1 MLIRDIMLTDPMTAL
16 PDARLPQLVRLLQRH
31 GFRHVPIVDAGTLV
45 GIVSDR
51 DIKQSMLSAARSTEG
66 KKREQLLEE
75 LTAGDIMTRRL
86 VTIGPTAGVE
96 EAARLMVMH
105 RVSALPVTEG
115 DRLLGI
121 VTETDILRLFV
132 RALGALEPSS
142 RLEVIALDRENRLT
156 ELVRTVEDTG
166 SRISSVMTLEGPNGE
181 RELVLRLATIDPGPA
196 VQALEAHG
204 YVVRPASRSTPTLS
218 GL

>member
-1 MLIRDIMLTDPMTAL
+1 MLIRDIMLADPVRATTDAGL
-16 PDARLPQLVRLLQRH
+16 PELVRLLQRH
-31 GFRHVPIVDAGTLV
+31 GFRHVPIVDAGKLV

-51 DIKQSMLSAARSTEG
+51 DIKQSMTSAALATERG
-66 KKREQLLEE
+66 AREHLLEH

-96 EAARLMVMH
+96 EAAHLMVAH
-105 RVSALPVTEG
+105 RVSALPVTDG

-132 RALGALEPSS
+132 RALGVLEPSS
-142 RLEVIALDRENRLT
+142 RLEVLALDPDSRLA
-156 ELVRTVEDTG
+156 ELVRAVEDTG
-166 SRISSVMTLEGPNGE
+166 SRISSVMTLEAPNGE
-181 RELVLRLATIDPGPA
+181 RALVLRLATIDAGPA
-196 VQALEAHG
+196 VQALEARG
-204 YVVRPASRSTPTLS
+204 YIIRPAGRSTPTLS